1 MNINKSKTKCV
12 IFNKSNIDSINVCP
26 IILNGVPL
34 PYVDE
39 FKHLGNLFQSN
50 NSMFR
55 DCNVKC
61 AKFISIIHC
70 LN

>member
-1 MNINKSKTKCV
+1 MSDY
-12 IFNKSNIDSINVCP
+12 SD
-26 IILNGVPL
+26 GVPL

-50 NSMFR
+50 NYMFR